1 VFLNGHVVQGGD
13 VGAFKSGDQI
23 NISNPVPYSRKIE
36 AGRGQ
41 MSVPGHVYEETALL
55 VAGRYGNR
63 AAVKF
68 TFMPVRFGD
77 VATFAAFSRRIR
89 PGRRMS
95 EKARQDWLV
104 RQPAIEIKARLGI
117 MADYAGAVAA
127 MRTFFEA
134 RYSATPIA
142 YQNEDAPS
150 DPWPPVDGTGKPVPW
165 LYFEVVQVETR
176 LRGVGLPG
184 NQVWLTVGFIRAHV
198 FAPKGYGFAE
208 HLAIAGLAAEVFRRR
223 LSTTRIPAPVCAAGA
238 RTGEGP
244 TIQGGDSASDDGNWF
259 GVVVTVPFQFFFTK

>member
-1 VFLNGHVVQGGD
+1 
-13 VGAFKSGDQI
+13 
-23 NISNPVPYSRKIE
+23 
-36 AGRGQ
+36 
-41 MSVPGHVYEETALL
+41 
-55 VAGRYGNR
+55 
-63 AAVKF
+63 
-68 TFMPVRFGD
+68 
-77 VATFAAFSRRIR
+77 
-89 PGRRMS
+89 
-95 EKARQDWLV
+95 
-104 RQPAIEIKARLGI
+104 
-117 MADYAGAVAA
+117 MADYSGAVAA

-208 HLAIAGLAAEVFRRR
+208 HLAIAGLAAEVFR
-223 LSTTRIPAPVCAAGA
+223 SQTFYNSDPGA
-238 RTGEGP
+238 CVRCWGENGEGP
-244 TIQGGDSASDDGNWF
+244 TVQGGDSASDDGNWF
-259 GVVVTVPFQFFFTK
+259 GVVVAIPFQFFFTK